1 MIDNGFDVPIR
12 GTYHDIGPGVSHK
25 TRIVELYLEYNT
37 YSDIKRKTRHSPEAI
52 KRYIMNFGRV
62 IMALR
67 NGLSLNEVAHIVG
80 ISEKLARKYYELF
93 LKFNTDKYRDC
104 LRDITYIAEKKD
116 VAQAAARKGVKN
128 Q

>member
-1 MIDNGFDVPIR
+1 M
-12 GTYHDIGPGVSHK
+12 SHK

-52 KRYIMNFGRV
+52 KRYVMEFGRV
-62 IMALR
+62 VMALK
-67 NGLSLNEVAHIVG
+67 NGLLLKEVVHIVG
-80 ISEKLARKYYELF
+80 ISEKLAKEYYELF
-93 LKFNTDKYRDC
+93 LKFNTDKYHDR

-116 VAQAAARKGVKN
+116 AAQAAAKKGVKN